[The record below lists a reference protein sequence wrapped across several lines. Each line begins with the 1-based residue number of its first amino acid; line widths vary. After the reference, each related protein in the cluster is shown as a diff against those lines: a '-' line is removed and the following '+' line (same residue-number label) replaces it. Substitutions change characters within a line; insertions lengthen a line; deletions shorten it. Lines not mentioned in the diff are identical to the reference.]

1 MQNKLITFIL
11 SLVMISTSVT
21 VLIYSIYKSNNIEKM
36 VTTDIKIPIIG
47 MNTLKK
53 EMEKTNNQLEY
64 MVQEVEKRNVE
75 VADYPETRGVSE
87 RPEIC
92 NISEV
97 SESEIEYISEVR
109 EECSDPYCYKC
120 LYNNW
125 DDELKEYTRELCKES
140 GVPYEYVLGV
150 IWLESRFDENAR
162 SSYGGYSN
170 YGLMQINGINYE
182 YLKDKVGL
190 KNVEDLMDEKM
201 NIKSGIALL
210 KEHLD
215 YTGDYDDMILRYQV
229 GGGSYEK
236 YKREG
241 RTVKF
246 VGMVSEKAE
255 QFKEII

>member
-21 VLIYSIYKSNNIEKM
+21 VLIYSIHKSNNIEKM
-36 VTTDIKIPIIG
+36 MSNNIKIPIIG

-53 EMEKTNNQLEY
+53 EMERANIQLEY
-64 MVQEVEKRNVE
+64 MLQEVEKMNIE
-75 VADYPETRGVSE
+75 VTKVDTPETLDVSE
-87 RPEIC
+87 TQ
-92 NISEV
+92 EV
-97 SESEIEYISEVR
+97 
-109 EECSDPYCYKC
+109 CSDPYCYKC

-125 DDELKEYTRELCKES
+125 DDELKEYTKGLCEET

-150 IWLESRFDENAR
+150 IWLESRFDGSVR

-182 YLKDKVGL
+182 YLKDKIGL
-190 KNVEDLMDEKM
+190 ENVEDLMDEKM

-229 GGGSYEK
+229 GGES
-236 YKREG
+236 
-241 RTVKF
+241 
-246 VGMVSEKAE
+246 
-255 QFKEII
+255 

>member
-21 VLIYSIYKSNNIEKM
+21 ALIYSIYKSNNIEKM

-75 VADYPETRGVSE
+75 VAEVSMS
-87 RPEIC
+87 EIDNISGMSEID
-92 NISEV
+92 NISEA
-97 SESEIEYISEVR
+97 R

-120 LYNNW
+120 LYYDW

-150 IWLESRFDENAR
+150 IWLESRFDGNAR

-201 NIKSGIALL
+201 NIKSGITLL
-210 KEHLD
+210 KENLD

-229 GGGSYEK
+229 GVGSYEK

-255 QFKEII
+255 QFKKII

>member
-1 MQNKLITFIL
+1 MNNKLITYIL
-11 SLVMISTSVT
+11 SIVLLSGSIVLV
-21 VLIYSIYKSNNIEKM
+21 LYSIHKSNNIEKM
-36 VTTDIKIPIIG
+36 MSNNIKIPIIG

-53 EMEKTNNQLEY
+53 EMERANIQLEY
-64 MVQEVEKRNVE
+64 MLQEVEKMNIE
-75 VADYPETRGVSE
+75 VTKVDI
-87 RPEIC
+87 PEIYS
-92 NISEV
+92 ISQV
-97 SESEIEYISEVR
+97 K

-125 DDELKEYTRELCKES
+125 DDELKEYTKGLCEET

-150 IWLESRFDENAR
+150 IWLESRFDGSVR

-182 YLKDKVGL
+182 YLKDKIGL
-190 KNVEDLMDEKM
+190 ENVEDLMDEKM
-201 NIKSGIALL
+201 NIKSGISLL

-229 GGGSYEK
+229 GIGSYEK

-255 QFKEII
+255 QFREII

>member
-21 VLIYSIYKSNNIEKM
+21 VLIYSIHKSNNIEKM
-36 VTTDIKIPIIG
+36 MSNNIKIPIIG

-53 EMEKTNNQLEY
+53 EMERANIQLEY
-64 MVQEVEKRNVE
+64 MLQEVEKMNIE
-75 VADYPETRGVSE
+75 VTKVDI
-87 RPEIC
+87 PEIYS
-92 NISEV
+92 ISQV
-97 SESEIEYISEVR
+97 K

-125 DDELKEYTRELCKES
+125 DDELKEYTKGLCEET

-150 IWLESRFDENAR
+150 IWLESRFDGSVR

-182 YLKDKVGL
+182 YLKDKIGL
-190 KNVEDLMDEKM
+190 ENVEDLMDEKM
-201 NIKSGIALL
+201 NIKSGITLL

-229 GGGSYEK
+229 GIGSYEK

-255 QFKEII
+255 QFREII